1 MTPYV
6 LTLLVL
12 ALFAARSRAP
22 GDLARPFRARE

>member
-12 ALFAARSRAP
+12 ALFAGRARAP
-22 GDLARPFRARE
+22 GDLGKFFPG